1 MAVYS
6 NFEDLPVWKEAKDLA
21 VQIYKITKEGK
32 LKRDYGLSDQIRKA
46 AISISSNIA
55 EGFDRSSR
63 REFIRSLYIAK
74 GSVSEVRSQLLIC
87 KELGY
92 LDRDVSEKLLEKT
105 ISLTKQIGAFIS
117 FLKKR
122 NLQK

>member
-1 MAVYS
+1 MAVYR
-6 NFEDLPVWKEAKDLA
+6 NFEELPIWEEAKELA
-21 VQIYKITKEGK
+21 VQIYKMTQEGR
-32 LKRDYGLSDQIRKA
+32 LKRDYGLSDQIRRT

-87 KELGY
+87 IELGY
-92 LDRDVSEKLLEKT
+92 LDQVVSEKLLEKT
-105 ISLTKQIGAFIS
+105 ISLTK
-117 FLKKR
+117 
-122 NLQK
+122 